1 MTTLAMDYQMGFMG
15 LDRVFTPS
23 AYVRTWN
30 RSLPVPLYPSS
41 ASISASIDR
50 ALTFVTSQNTVIED
64 QLAVEA
70 FLANNSG
77 VVAHL
82 YSIPEKIAYYI
93 GKSEMKLGV
102 FSEPDGYEVPELY
115 LEVETSLSPEEAN
128 ARLSTLNREWILAST
143 DEDLVSLNITLK
155 FT

>member
-15 LDRVFTPS
+15 LDSVFTPS

-30 RSLPVPLYPSS
+30 RSLGVPLSPSS

-50 ALTFVTSQNTVIED
+50 VLTFVVSQNAVIED
-64 QLAVEA
+64 QLAVED
-70 FLANNSG
+70 FLANKSG

-82 YSIPEKIAYYI
+82 YSVPEKIAYYI
-93 GKSEMKLGV
+93 GKSKMKLGV
-102 FSEPDGYEVPELY
+102 FSEPDGYEAPELY

-128 ARLSTLNREWILAST
+128 QRLSTLNREWIWTSN
-143 DEDLVSLNITLK
+143 DEDLIALNVTLK
-155 FT
+155 FA

>member
-15 LDRVFTPS
+15 LDSVFTPS

-30 RSLPVPLYPSS
+30 RSLGVPLSPSS

-50 ALTFVTSQNTVIED
+50 VLTFVVSQNAVIED
-64 QLAVEA
+64 QLAVED
-70 FLANNSG
+70 FLANKSG

-82 YSIPEKIAYYI
+82 YSVPEKIAYYI
-93 GKSEMKLGV
+93 GKSKMKLGV
-102 FSEPDGYEVPELY
+102 FSEPDGYEAPELY

-128 ARLSTLNREWILAST
+128 QRLSTLNREWILTSN
-143 DEDLVSLNITLK
+143 DEDLIALNVTLK
-155 FT
+155 FA